1 MTSKWSHDQKNKIIF
16 NPNFKADLPKIKK
29 RIKLWKYN
37 YIICICSLSLS
48 YKIII
53 VSSEQINVIKH
64 T

>member
-37 YIICICSLSLS
+37 YINCICLLSL
-48 YKIII
+48 
-53 VSSEQINVIKH
+53 
-64 T
+64 